1 MAIYVLVGTY
11 NPLFWRIAKRIAF
24 EPVRSPLFAQFP
36 TDFSQQGG
44 NQTRLFNIHKS

>member
-24 EPVRSPLFAQFP
+24 EPVRYLYLRNFDRFQPARTNS
-36 TDFSQQGG
+36 G
-44 NQTRLFNIHKS
+44 NIILYS